1 MSASEPVA
9 AAEPTQI
16 GRRAFLTRSV
26 VAGAGL
32 IVGPALIAACSG
44 TTASTAPSAGAST
57 AASAAASA
65 APSAAAS
72 AVSAAPSVAAS
83 PSAAA
88 SAAITPNQATT
99 LKDFKPYVPNPTAG
113 SKPPVPNS
121 FSYFVPS
128 ASEYFTGLSDAAKQA
143 AADRKIEYGGMVLSD
158 ADPVKNIDQMNTAL
172 QKGIG
177 GLWIQPDD
185 SVAQGQIIVK
195 SIPSGVCSWFSGH
208 PATVQAM
215 ADQYDLGYQQALGAV
230 DYITKNLGGKAT
242 VVSFILDHIEILIPR
257 KEGTR
262 DGLKTGGAGITLI
275 EQELQKITS
284 DEGFQFASTML
295 QAHPDIL
302 VWLGPDDT
310 VLGVDA
316 FLKSKKLDPATNKT
330 LCSGLAGTDAGF
342 AAMKTGT
349 SFFRQSYGFNNNLIG
364 YVTGQNMADWFAG
377 LQIPAVAQGRVIPVL
392 TAADIDAFYALTKDP
407 KSAYP
412 KLIGG
417 DYDTLGLALWGQID
431 YDHRMNYTANAI
443 T

>member
-177 GLWIQPDD
+177 GPG
-185 SVAQGQIIVK
+185 S
-195 SIPSGVCSWFSGH
+195 SPMTRS
-208 PATVQAM
+208 
-215 ADQYDLGYQQALGAV
+215 
-230 DYITKNLGGKAT
+230 
-242 VVSFILDHIEILIPR
+242 PR
-257 KEGTR
+257 AR
-262 DGLKTGGAGITLI
+262 
-275 EQELQKITS
+275 S
-284 DEGFQFASTML
+284 S
-295 QAHPDIL
+295 
-302 VWLGPDDT
+302 
-310 VLGVDA
+310 
-316 FLKSKKLDPATNKT
+316 
-330 LCSGLAGTDAGF
+330 
-342 AAMKTGT
+342 
-349 SFFRQSYGFNNNLIG
+349 
-364 YVTGQNMADWFAG
+364 
-377 LQIPAVAQGRVIPVL
+377 
-392 TAADIDAFYALTKDP
+392 
-407 KSAYP
+407 
-412 KLIGG
+412 
-417 DYDTLGLALWGQID
+417 
-431 YDHRMNYTANAI
+431 
-443 T
+443 